1 MPLARTVGPLRLE
14 SMTEFVQANG
24 ISLAHDT
31 FGDPAH
37 DPVVLVMGL
46 GTQMIAWPEPFC
58 EALAKAG
65 HYVVRYD
72 NRDIGESTHLT
83 GERAPSIAAVA
94 ARRTK
99 PPYTVSDMGR
109 DLLGLLDGLGLDRVH
124 LVGASMGGF
133 ISQSAAISAPDRV
146 RSMTLI
152 MTSTGSRLV
161 GRVDLRLIPRLLTR
175 RVVDDRE
182 SAGAAAVETFRT
194 IGSPGFDFDEEWYR
208 EIGRRSF
215 DRGHDTGGYRRQ
227 LAACIAQSDR
237 TARLE
242 RLETPALVI
251 HGLADPLVAPTG
263 GLALARALRNS
274 RFLGVPGMG
283 HDLPR
288 ALWDEFAGHI
298 TDLTRRAA

>member
-1 MPLARTVGPLRLE
+1 
-14 SMTEFVQANG
+14 MTEFAKSNG
-24 ISLAHDT
+24 MELAYET
-31 FGDPAH
+31 FGDPA
-37 DPVVLVMGL
+37 DSPIVLVMGL
-46 GTQMIAWPEPFC
+46 GTQLIAWPEPFC
-58 EALAKAG
+58 EELAKAG
-65 HYVVRYD
+65 HYVVRFD
-72 NRDIGESTHLT
+72 NRDIGESTVLT

-99 PPYTVSDMGR
+99 PPYTISDMGR
-109 DLLGLLDGLGLDRVH
+109 DLLGLMDALELETAH

-133 ISQSAAISAPDRV
+133 IAQSAAIQAPERV

-175 RVVDDRE
+175 RAVNDRDA
-182 SAGAAAVETFRT
+182 AGETAIETFRT
-194 IGSPGFDFDEEWYR
+194 IGSPGFEFDTEWYR

-215 DRGHDTGGYRRQ
+215 DRGRDVSGYRRQ
-227 LAACIAQSDR
+227 LSACLEQSDR
-237 TARLE
+237 TARLQ

-263 GLALARALRNS
+263 GLALARSLRNS
-274 RFLGVPGMG
+274 RFLGIPGMG

-288 ALWDEFAGHI
+288 PLWSEFAGHI
-298 TDLTRRAA
+298 TELAAKAG